1 MRKLIIPLMLALPL
15 MAGAAL
21 AASDSGTVSAIN
33 INTGLLRLS
42 DGATYYT
49 PNRLI
54 LNRLRQG
61 DIVRIQ
67 YDREQGSRVAREV
80 VRTGRSAADGP
91 TITPTRGDGVTKN
104 FTEQKTKMC
113 DPTPEDRN
121 PCYDIGGQ

>member
-1 MRKLIIPLMLALPL
+1 MRKLILSLLLTLPL

-21 AASDSGTVSAIN
+21 AASDRGTISAIN
-33 INTGLLRLS
+33 INTGMLRLS
-42 DGATYYT
+42 DGVTYYT
-49 PNRLI
+49 PNRLT

-80 VRTGRSAADGP
+80 VRTGHAKSAGP
-91 TITPTRGDGVTKN
+91 VITPARGAGVDKN
-104 FTEQKTKMC
+104 FSTNTHMC
-113 DPTPEDRN
+113 DPTPTDRN